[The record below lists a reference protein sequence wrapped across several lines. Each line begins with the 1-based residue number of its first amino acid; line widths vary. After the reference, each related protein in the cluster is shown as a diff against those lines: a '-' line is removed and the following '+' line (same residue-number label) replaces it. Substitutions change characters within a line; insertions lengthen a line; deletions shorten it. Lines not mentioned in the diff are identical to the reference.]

1 MWHVVSLHFSP
12 FSSHTVIFLPF
23 GQPLFLN
30 MLIFLL
36 SPYSFFNLLAKIYR
50 QCQNMSIPFY
60 IHLQRSCRMYILIIM
75 SIASELL
82 KILNTNTKGSYRH
95 IYSRLSENGTHPR
108 FYKGIDLDEIKEQTL
123 RTTLSRLKK
132 QGLIKNENKIWEI
145 TKKGIDHLKK
155 DAGFRKICRPQSSAH
170 SLKNMIIIF
179 DIPELHRKKRDW
191 LRIELINLGFSMLQK
206 SVWFGPSPLPKE
218 FVKYVN
224 EINVL
229 PYMKFFKAQEKDL
242 V

>member
-1 MWHVVSLHFSP
+1 
-12 FSSHTVIFLPF
+12 
-23 GQPLFLN
+23 
-30 MLIFLL
+30 
-36 SPYSFFNLLAKIYR
+36 
-50 QCQNMSIPFY
+50 MSIT
-60 IHLQRSCRMYILIIM
+60 
-75 SIASELL
+75 SELL
-82 KILNTNTKGSYRH
+82 KILNTDTKGSYRH

-108 FYKGIDLDEIKEQTL
+108 FYKGVNLTELKEQTL
-123 RTTLSRLKK
+123 RTTLSRLRK
-132 QGLIKNENKIWEI
+132 QGLIKNESKIWEI
-145 TKKGIDHLKK
+145 TKKGADYLEKNIS
-155 DAGFRKICRPQSSAH
+155 FRKICHRHPSVS

-218 FVKYVN
+218 FVQYVN

>member
-1 MWHVVSLHFSP
+1 
-12 FSSHTVIFLPF
+12 
-23 GQPLFLN
+23 
-30 MLIFLL
+30 
-36 SPYSFFNLLAKIYR
+36 
-50 QCQNMSIPFY
+50 MSIT
-60 IHLQRSCRMYILIIM
+60 
-75 SIASELL
+75 SEIL
-82 KILNTNTKGSYRH
+82 KILNTNTKGSYKH

-108 FYKGIDLDEIKEQTL
+108 FYKKVDLGEIKEQTL

-132 QGLIKNENKIWEI
+132 QGLLKNENNFWKI
-145 TKKGIDHLKK
+145 TKEGLHYLKK
-155 DAGFRKICRPQSSAH
+155 ISARNHHFKIPFNSST
-170 SLKNMIIIF
+170 KNMIVIF
-179 DIPELHRKKRDW
+179 DIPELHKKKRDW

-229 PYMKFFKAQEKDL
+229 PYIKFFKAEEKNI